1 MSSLVFIILFILWLK
16 KICSERAFLKIVI
29 YISGSISLLGMD
41 FSKKQLN
48 RGGYSL
54 KTFIKEERLIN
65 QLMVSK
71 CRVLST
77 DNLINIANLIALP
90 ITILGLW
97 EMVTE
102 LQLFSPAILPSPKQV
117 IITFEELILSGELQS
132 DLAISLSRVLKGYGA
147 AVILGVGFG
156 IFMGIYTRVNR
167 FFMLVFDAVR
177 QIPPLAWIPLI
188 ILWFGIGETSKV
200 VIIFKAAF
208 FPVLVNTISGIQN
221 VSGNYLEVARI
232 CRTNKIDLLRKVY
245 FPASLASIFV
255 GLRLGLGAAWMTMV
269 AAELI
274 AASSGIGYRINDGRE
289 LSQPDMVVVGMI
301 VIGVVGVIMD
311 MALKILA
318 KRLLSWRG

>member
-1 MSSLVFIILFILWLK
+1 M
-16 KICSERAFLKIVI
+16 
-29 YISGSISLLGMD
+29 
-41 FSKKQLN
+41 
-48 RGGYSL
+48 